1 MTDKPTLSEVL
12 GYKIP
17 DYYTDEEKKF
27 IKITFGKEEAIRVL
41 RKIFIPIFADPN
53 LPIEQMGKDFF
64 LAGRE
69 WANIPAD
76 EAKILM
82 VARQEVAKFNLGA
95 LLEIK
100 QIAMQ
105 PEETEQEKAAR
116 IAKDSN
122 K

>member
-1 MTDKPTLSEVL
+1 MSDKPTLQQVL
-12 GYKIP
+12 GYEIP
-17 DYYTDEEKKF
+17 TYYTDEEKAF
-27 IKITFGKEEAIRVL
+27 IKNTFAKPEALKLL
-41 RKIFIPIFADPN
+41 RKMFIPTFSDPE

-64 LAGRE
+64 FAGRD

-82 VARQEVAKFNLGA
+82 VARQEVAKFNLGT

-105 PEETEQEKAAR
+105 PEESEQEKMAR
-116 IAKDSN
+116 IAKDST

>member
-1 MTDKPTLSEVL
+1 MTEKPTLKEVL
-12 GYKIP
+12 GYTIP

-27 IKITFGKEEAIRVL
+27 IKNTFAKPEALKLL
-41 RKIFIPIFADPN
+41 RKMFIPIFADPE

-82 VARQEVAKFNLGA
+82 VARQEVAKFNLGT

-105 PEETEQEKAAR
+105 PEETAQEKAAR
-116 IAKDSN
+116 MAKDSN

>member
-1 MTDKPTLSEVL
+1 MADKPTLKEVL
-12 GYKIP
+12 GYTIP
-17 DYYTDEEKKF
+17 EYYTADEKQF
-27 IKITFGKEEAIRVL
+27 IKNTFAKPEALKLL
-41 RKIFIPIFADPN
+41 RKMFIPIFADPE

-82 VARQEVAKFNLGA
+82 VARQEVAKFNLGT

-100 QIAMQ
+100 QIALQ
-105 PEETEQEKAAR
+105 PDETEQEKKAR
-116 IAKDSN
+116 LEKDST